1 MNDESNQA
9 PDRDLGKRIASLVR
23 SIGQGPE
30 KHATAEELQKLN
42 AAANRLDQMLKAAA
56 EADQQ
61 SLRNAADRLDRLL
74 VDIRKGK
81 DVTSRLKKSREPR
94 NKNDSLR

>member
-1 MNDESNQA
+1 MNDEANQA
-9 PDRDLGKRIASLVR
+9 PDRELGKRIASLVR
-23 SIGQGPE
+23 SIGNGRE
-30 KHATAEELQKLN
+30 KQATSEELQKLK
-42 AAANRLDQMLKAAA
+42 AAAGRLDQMLQAAA

-81 DVTSRLKKSREPR
+81 DIANKLKRR
-94 NKNDSLR
+94 

>member
-9 PDRDLGKRIASLVR
+9 PDRELGKRIASLVR
-23 SIGQGPE
+23 SIGHGPE
-30 KHATAEELQKLN
+30 KQATSEERQKLKT
-42 AAANRLDQMLKAAA
+42 AADRLGKMLKAAA

-74 VDIRKGK
+74 VDMRKGN
-81 DVTSRLKKSREPR
+81 DVTRGLKRRDRRQPTR
-94 NKNDSLR
+94 

>member
-1 MNDESNQA
+1 MTDDGTQ
-9 PDRDLGKRIASLVR
+9 DRARGLGKRITSLVR

-30 KHATAEELQKLN
+30 RQNTGEELQKLK
-42 AAANRLDQMLKAAA
+42 AAANRLHQMLKAAA

-61 SLRNAADRLDRLL
+61 VLKKAADRLDRLL

-81 DVTSRLKKSREPR
+81 DVTSHLKQSRERQVP
-94 NKNDSLR
+94 K